1 MKRIS
6 TIRLVAAVVLTCL
19 LAMAPSGVAHAHT
32 DLVSSSPR
40 EGQRLDGPPT
50 LIELE
55 FSESMDARL
64 SDVSLTIADDLIGPL
79 TVETGTSAGTL
90 IARLDDPG
98 RFRYTDR
105 ETSWKVDFR
114 VTSVDGHPVT
124 GSVSFVVAAGG
135 PTDTSESPLTSPTPT
150 DPAPTPTTAPEVS
163 GTDGVPERET
173 ASIGSIAVFGGV
185 VLLVVLGALAVSRL
199 RRYDE
204 DEAP

>member
-1 MKRIS
+1 MRRTS

-19 LAMAPSGVAHAHT
+19 LVVAPSGVAHAHT

-40 EGQRLDGPPT
+40 EGQRLDAPPT

-64 SDVSLTIADDLIGPL
+64 SDVILNVDDVLIGPL
-79 TVETGTSAGTL
+79 SVEVGASAGTL
-90 IARLDDPG
+90 VARLDEPDLS
-98 RFRYTDR
+98 RYAGR
-105 ETSWKVDFR
+105 ETGWKVDFR

-135 PTDTSESPLTSPTPT
+135 PTDSAESPLTSPTPT

-204 DEAP
+204 DEAL